1 MSRKQQIWKTP
12 VCIIL
17 AVCAVIAL
25 VRHFHI
31 KNFKVVV
38 PDVLYTCGQPRGM
51 DYTRL
56 LYKYH
61 IGTFVNIRSHQEHR
75 EENWYNEE
83 RVWVGRNGVNYVEM
97 PIERTDRNEQFPD
110 VETQERFLEL
120 MADASNH
127 PVIVHGSSGK
137 KRVSMLVSVWL
148 IKEKGYGVEDAV
160 EVVERIKEAQITV
173 EEKKFIRE
181 LFTARR

>member
-1 MSRKQQIWKTP
+1 
-12 VCIIL
+12 
-17 AVCAVIAL
+17 
-25 VRHFHI
+25 
-31 KNFKVVV
+31 
-38 PDVLYTCGQPRGM
+38 
-51 DYTRL
+51 
-56 LYKYH
+56 
-61 IGTFVNIRSHQEHR
+61 
-75 EENWYNEE
+75 
-83 RVWVGRNGVNYVEM
+83 
-97 PIERTDRNEQFPD
+97 
-110 VETQERFLEL
+110 